1 MEEFKRFV
9 KEFLWD
15 EELLQSDAATEDD
28 DDEEE
33 NGKGGE
39 DEDSSSSGPDDDS
52 AFGRLATANVRRPP
66 SPQLLGNDDM
76 RKLADFGR
84 TLKALD
90 SQSSGGGQGESK
102 RRQQTETNKAEAAET
117 TQPSSEEND
126 DDDVEVQVP
135 RFARYAGGAKDIAKP
150 APAVS
155 VHAHAVAAATA
166 EPEIQVPRFAR
177 YSGGAKVTAAAT
189 KKAPAVK
196 APAVQAA
203 VVKAEGAEGAEE
215 TEVAEEADGAVEL
228 CLDFEIVLPAGRKLG
243 MTLTHNTT
251 HAVRGKIG
259 CKVTHV
265 DEGGAAV
272 EAAGQICKKCLET
285 KCDKTCP
292 GVPSIIPHDWVIGVN
307 GTDVSDDP
315 KDDVVAVIKAAMAT
329 GEPVTMRFRRSEE
342 SEAARVAIYLHARSV
357 VLAGEMKGTDRP
369 VEGETKE
376 GGRRR
381 RSLGAGIVESDV
393 RDTIRPPYALGTCV
407 QVYYVTRTLETN
419 VGATTGWLHC
429 GFDEEG
435 GEGWYR
441 GTVATLAD
449 QVGRQRIEFDDGE
462 SDWFDLTLTR
472 HEMDP
477 VHRHHERLAKMLD
490 SSSSVALSTS
500 SGRGIERMSTAGE
513 AMQELVAEEERK
525 KTASLSASASASTSA
540 AAPTVAPPATTSAP
554 PYAMGTRVAV
564 KYQNDEWF
572 CGVVATDV
580 DKERRQ
586 RVHFDDGDVD
596 LFDLR
601 HAHHAVVQAA
611 LFANPSD
618 ATLSPHQSQML
629 KTRLQSRLREQDA
642 LLSASDHQQK
652 QHQHQHQHQ
661 QVERVHQDLMRELDA
676 IVGKRDA
683 VESTITY
690 VSASVD
696 KATVG
701 VRVAVLWDYGDGDS
715 SWYVVC
721 YGVE

>member
-102 RRQQTETNKAEAAET
+102 RRQQTESNKAEAAET

-189 KKAPAVK
+189 GKAPAVK

-243 MTLTHNTT
+243 MTMTHNTT

-285 KCDKTCP
+285 KCDTTCP

-307 GTDVSDDP
+307 SIDVSDDP
-315 KDDVVAVIKAAMAT
+315 RDDVIAVIKAAMAT

-342 SEAARVAIYLHARSV
+342 SEAARVAIYLHARSI
-357 VLAGEMKGTDRP
+357 VLAREMRGTDGQGK
-369 VEGETKE
+369 EGKEGKEGQEGKEGKAGKEGKE
-376 GGRRR
+376 GGEREGGGEHPGY
-381 RSLGAGIVESDV
+381 LGAAGAGDRVWLDLSATIHTVFSLKGSVEESIAEGAPLTRLFPDP
-393 RDTIRPPYALGTCV
+393 TI
-407 QVYYVTRTLETN
+407 
-419 VGATTGWLHC
+419 ATATQGR
-429 GFDEEG
+429 GGGGGGGDRRGGGGGG
-435 GEGWYR
+435 GEG
-441 GTVATLAD
+441 G
-449 QVGRQRIEFDDGE
+449 G
-462 SDWFDLTLTR
+462 
-472 HEMDP
+472 
-477 VHRHHERLAKMLD
+477 
-490 SSSSVALSTS
+490 
-500 SGRGIERMSTAGE
+500 
-513 AMQELVAEEERK
+513 
-525 KTASLSASASASTSA
+525 
-540 AAPTVAPPATTSAP
+540 
-554 PYAMGTRVAV
+554 
-564 KYQNDEWF
+564 
-572 CGVVATDV
+572 
-580 DKERRQ
+580 
-586 RVHFDDGDVD
+586 
-596 LFDLR
+596 
-601 HAHHAVVQAA
+601 
-611 LFANPSD
+611 
-618 ATLSPHQSQML
+618 
-629 KTRLQSRLREQDA
+629 
-642 LLSASDHQQK
+642 
-652 QHQHQHQHQ
+652 
-661 QVERVHQDLMRELDA
+661 
-676 IVGKRDA
+676 
-683 VESTITY
+683 
-690 VSASVD
+690 
-696 KATVG
+696 
-701 VRVAVLWDYGDGDS
+701 
-715 SWYVVC
+715 
-721 YGVE
+721 